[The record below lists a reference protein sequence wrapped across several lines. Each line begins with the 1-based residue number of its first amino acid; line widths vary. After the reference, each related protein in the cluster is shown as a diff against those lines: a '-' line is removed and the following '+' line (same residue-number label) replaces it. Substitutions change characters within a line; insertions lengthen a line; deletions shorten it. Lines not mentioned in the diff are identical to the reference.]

1 MKTVAAT
8 ISIALAA
15 AACVSAAASGPPRL
29 TLTVETGGATGAV
42 MVSLFDSETA
52 YASGPPVRR
61 ARIDVAA
68 GERSTVFADL
78 PAGTY
83 AIKAFHDVDGDGRL
97 NTNPFGIPI
106 EPVAFSNNAPATMG
120 PAAWESARLTVK
132 GATVQTIRFGK

>member
-1 MKTVAAT
+1 MRTIAAM

-15 AACVSAAASGPPRL
+15 PACASAAASESPRL
-29 TLTVETGGATGAV
+29 MLNVETGASTGAV

-52 YASGPPVRR
+52 YVGGPPVRR

-83 AIKAFHDVDGDGRL
+83 AIKAFHDVNGDGKM
-97 NTNPFGIPI
+97 NANPFGIPI
-106 EPVAFSNNAPATMG
+106 EPVAFSNNAPARMG
-120 PAAWESARLTVK
+120 PPRWESARLTIE
-132 GATVQTIRFGK
+132 GATVQTLRFAK